1 MFAAMRRMLVRLAL
15 AAAIVAI
22 GGSEVLAH
30 GTRSNFSMTFPNGFG
45 RSAFV
50 TPGFSTFPRAA
61 AFSRASRADRVIV
74 IVRERPV
81 FFRPA
86 FDGCGRRLF
95 VTPRARRSPCFAC
108 GRSFAGVP
116 WTMRARSFAR
126 R

>member
-1 MFAAMRRMLVRLAL
+1 MFTAMLRIVVLT
-15 AAAIVAI
+15 AAIMAT
-22 GGSEVLAH
+22 GGEATAH
-30 GTRSNFSMTFPNGFG
+30 GTRSNFAMTSPNGFG
-45 RSAFV
+45 RSTFV

-61 AFSRASRADRVIV
+61 AFSRASRADRMIV

-95 VTPRARRSPCFAC
+95 VTPRPWAPCFAC

>member
-22 GGSEVLAH
+22 GGSEVLAQ
-30 GTRSNFSMTFPNGFG
+30 RSNFAMTSPNGFG
-45 RSAFV
+45 RSTFV

-61 AFSRASRADRVIV
+61 AFSRPSRADRVIV

-86 FDGCGRRLF
+86 FDRCGRRLF
-95 VTPRARRSPCFAC
+95 VTPRPWAPCFAC